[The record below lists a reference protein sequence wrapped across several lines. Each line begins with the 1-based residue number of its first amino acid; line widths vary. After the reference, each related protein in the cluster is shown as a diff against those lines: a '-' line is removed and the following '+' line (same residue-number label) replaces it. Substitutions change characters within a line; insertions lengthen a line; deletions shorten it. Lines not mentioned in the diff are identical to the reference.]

1 MNWKIWALVPVLYGI
16 FSLWY
21 FNWSGP
27 ITPREIDK
35 FMAAF
40 NEAEGSQHTD
50 AAVFR
55 KFMEQDDGSE
65 FVMLNLVQLH
75 EKDVPHPITGEKMPA
90 LNLLDEYF
98 GPFSQ
103 ALLKRGGH
111 PVFQARRVGGNV
123 DSWNADNNAD
133 NNAGFNAGFNVD
145 FSAAA
150 MMRYKSRRELV
161 ALVIDPAFS
170 DAHSYKLAAIERT
183 ISYPTQVIMSTS
195 LGPPVSVLLLLMAFA
210 SLIQNIVFVI
220 RR

>member
-1 MNWKIWALVPVLYGI
+1 MNWKIWALVPFLYGI

-27 ITPREIDK
+27 ITPGEIDE

-90 LNLLDEYF
+90 LNLLGEYF
-98 GPFSQ
+98 GPFSL

-123 DSWNADNNAD
+123 DSWNADNNVSFGAT
-133 NNAGFNAGFNVD
+133 
-145 FSAAA
+145 A

-161 ALVIDPAFS
+161 ALVVDPAFS
-170 DAHSYKLAAIERT
+170 DAHIYKLAAIERT
-183 ISYPTQVIMSTS
+183 ISYPTRVMMSTS